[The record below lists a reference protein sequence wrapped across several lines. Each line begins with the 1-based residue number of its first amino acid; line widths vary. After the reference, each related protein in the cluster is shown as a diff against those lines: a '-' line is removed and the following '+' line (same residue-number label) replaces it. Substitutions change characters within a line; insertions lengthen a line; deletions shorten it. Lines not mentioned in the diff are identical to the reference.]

1 MNQNFLPLRTSD
13 GRVLGVV
20 PLAEATNFDETVT
33 STTIGGNAVA
43 VEWITK
49 QNDAVKM
56 AVINLSN
63 RDSQLDRWKQKFNT
77 LIPITELILAPHWVS
92 LRGLIANDLKQ
103 AQNSVLHFLATG
115 NTLSAVSPTTV
126 SPPVANNMQVTWNTT
141 AQFIGTQACSFI
153 DVNWIELTKTS
164 FPDLQPVSAVIGAPT
179 PATVNTFLRAY
190 VVQMP
195 TVYGAGGVIN
205 STLRFIKVRADDPA
219 AGTYVYPLVITGKNG
234 LSTTVNVSLTIA

>member
-63 RDSQLDRWKQKFNT
+63 RENCAYSKF
-77 LIPITELILAPHWVS
+77 
-92 LRGLIANDLKQ
+92 G
-103 AQNSVLHFLATG
+103 
-115 NTLSAVSPTTV
+115 
-126 SPPVANNMQVTWNTT
+126 
-141 AQFIGTQACSFI
+141 
-153 DVNWIELTKTS
+153 
-164 FPDLQPVSAVIGAPT
+164 
-179 PATVNTFLRAY
+179 
-190 VVQMP
+190 
-195 TVYGAGGVIN
+195 
-205 STLRFIKVRADDPA
+205 
-219 AGTYVYPLVITGKNG
+219 
-234 LSTTVNVSLTIA
+234 